1 MIICNSGISKNNKLL
16 DNTKNEQ
23 SKLRTR
29 NWAEIN
35 DESPGT
41 HKASNQIKFEVSVI
55 RSNVCDYSD
64 AYILVSGTMTIY
76 GGRDSDVIKQADE

>member
-1 MIICNSGISKNNKLL
+1 MEYQKTINLL
-16 DNTKNEQ
+16 GNTKNEQ

-41 HKASNQIKFEVSVI
+41 HKASNQIKFKVSVI

-64 AYILVSGTMTIY
+64 AYVLVRGTMTID
-76 GGRDSDVIKQADE
+76 GGRDNDVIKQADE

>member
-1 MIICNSGISKNNKLL
+1 MEYQKTINLL
-16 DNTKNEQ
+16 GNTKNEQ

-41 HKASNQIKFEVSVI
+41 HKASNQIKFKVSVI

-64 AYILVSGTMTIY
+64 AYILVRGTMTID
-76 GGRDSDVIKQADE
+76 GGRDNDVIKQADE

>member
-1 MIICNSGISKNNKLL
+1 MEYQKTINLL
-16 DNTKNEQ
+16 GNTKNEQ

-41 HKASNQIKFEVSVI
+41 HKASNQIKFKISVI
-55 RSNVCDYSD
+55 RSNVCDYSHT
-64 AYILVSGTMTIY
+64 YILVSGTMTID
-76 GGRDSDVIKQADE
+76 GRRDNDVIKQADK